1 MGATGSRLVSGGM
14 KPPASTFPAAPFSF
28 DTHAARMSGHA
39 YAGCAP
45 VLWAGA
51 STQVEG
57 VRRPVEVWGC
67 IPAGLPQDAAA
78 DPTGQPSGFPDGPNI
93 SGQYRYTSGFRSVL
107 TC

>member
-28 DTHAARMSGHA
+28 DTRAARMSGHA

-51 STQVEG
+51 STQVAG
-57 VRRPVEVWGC
+57 VR
-67 IPAGLPQDAAA
+67 
-78 DPTGQPSGFPDGPNI
+78 
-93 SGQYRYTSGFRSVL
+93 L
-107 TC
+107 TCRGLLMHSCGFTA